1 MLKTMYF
8 ILTKLYFLLLVSVV
22 IIQAYKKKNVSKR
35 PPVLLKV
42 SVKHF
47 IDRVGCLMFQR
58 Y

>member
-1 MLKTMYF
+1 MYF